1 MISKNDSRFDRV
13 DHIKIVPTLLHTCD
27 RFQERQAAMKD
38 QPAPEPH
45 IAHVVSRV
53 KVLRGQTKTCKE
65 LCEYLGL
72 SQVGTH
78 VIQSCH
84 DKVSNLASVGLA
96 IHPWVSPRFFKV

>member
-1 MISKNDSRFDRV
+1 MISKNDSRLDRV
-13 DHIKIVPTLLHTCD
+13 DHIKIVPALLHTCD

-45 IAHVVSRV
+45 MAHVVSRV

-72 SQVGTH
+72 SQVDIH
-78 VIQSCH
+78 VIQSCQDNGD
-84 DKVSNLASVGLA
+84 DKISDLASV
-96 IHPWVSPRFFKV
+96 